1 MQPRLPDP
9 QTLGA
14 KLEELNADYIQAV
27 RDVLAVYPDYA
38 ADPTASG
45 QSELFAEKTASLQ
58 KVEADLFLLR
68 DKIEAG
74 IVEAAAE
81 VTKIENSIQEYEGT
95 DKKLA
100 KRLTVLD
107 TQLNSSDGRL
117 RDAVYLYRE
126 RYLANCLLAGVV
138 LAGAYHTYKSVF
150 SKVATSAAA
159 TVAAKVV
166 K

>member
-9 QTLGA
+9 QSLGG
-14 KLEELNADYIQAV
+14 KLEELNADYVQAV
-27 RDVLAVYPDYA
+27 HGVLAVYPAYA
-38 ADPTASG
+38 ADPAASG
-45 QSELFAEKTASLQ
+45 QSELFSEKTADLQ

-74 IVEAAAE
+74 IVEAAAQ
-81 VTKIENSIQEYEGT
+81 VTQAENSIQEYEGT

-100 KRLTVLD
+100 KRLTALD
-107 TQLNSSDGRL
+107 IQLDSADGRL

-126 RYLANCLLAGVV
+126 RYISNCLLAGVV
-138 LAGAYHTYKSVF
+138 LIGAYHTYKSVF
-150 SKVATSAAA
+150 AK
-159 TVAAKVV
+159 VAAKVV